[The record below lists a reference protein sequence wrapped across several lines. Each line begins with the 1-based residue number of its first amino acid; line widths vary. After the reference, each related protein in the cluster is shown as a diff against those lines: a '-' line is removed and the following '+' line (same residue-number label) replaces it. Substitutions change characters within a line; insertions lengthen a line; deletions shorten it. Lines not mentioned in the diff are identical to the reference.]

1 MSFVHFQLR
10 SMCQC
15 HRRFAATTAA
25 IAAPAVV
32 VFFVQIHLNFIYHN

>member
-15 HRRFAATTAA
+15 HRRFAATTA